1 LTEFKLS
8 RRSLKWL
15 NIALYS
21 GYSVCVC
28 VVVNALPEFT
38 ELKLSLR
45 GLKWLNIPLYLA
57 SFGCVA
63 IVVNASPEFTESKL
77 SRRLFRGFS
86 VIFSAPAKLAA
97 LRQSLA

>member
-1 LTEFKLS
+1 MKRLHIVLWSE
-8 RRSLKWL
+8 RS
-15 NIALYS
+15 
-21 GYSVCVC
+21 GCVA

-45 GLKWLNIPLYLA
+45 GLKWLNIPLYLE

-63 IVVNASPEFTESKL
+63 VVVNASPEFTESKL